1 LATIRKFALSNQ
13 DISWIQRYRYYVQ
26 AFGQLDR
33 AVELARQRPLTEL
46 EQQGLIQSFE
56 LAWNT
61 LKDFLENKGVQPLYG
76 SKDTTRE
83 AFKRGLI
90 EDGEIWMQMI
100 NSRNLTSHT
109 YNQEIADEI
118 AEAIRIHYHAAYR
131 TLVDTLEPLT
141 SERPE

>member
-1 LATIRKFALSNQ
+1 MSNP
-13 DISWIQRYRYYVQ
+13 DSRWIQRYRHCVQ

-33 AVELARQRPLTEL
+33 AVDLARQRPLTEL
-46 EQQGLIQSFE
+46 EQQGLIQSFEYTHE

-83 AFKRGLI
+83 AFKLGLI

-109 YNQEIADEI
+109 YNQEIAEEI
-118 AEAIRIHYHAAYR
+118 AEAIRNHYHAAYR
-131 TLVDTLEPLT
+131 KLLDTLEPLT
-141 SERPE
+141 SERQE

>member
-1 LATIRKFALSNQ
+1 MSNQ
-13 DISWIQRYRYYVQ
+13 DIRWIQRYRHYVQ

-33 AVELARQRPLTEL
+33 AVELARQRPLSEL

-56 LAWNT
+56 YTHELAWNT
-61 LKDFLENKGVQPLYG
+61 MKDFLENKGVQPLYG

-83 AFKRGLI
+83 AFKLGLI

-100 NSRNLTSHT
+100 RSRNLTSHT
-109 YNQEIADEI
+109 YNQVI
-118 AEAIRIHYHAAYR
+118 AEEITQAIRNHYHAAYR
-131 TLVDTLEPLT
+131 KLLDTLEPLT